1 MSKHV
6 FRRAEPSDPRLVATL
21 RFREL
26 SLHHAQYLALSLGCA
41 GHRVPFGLCMVGAF
55 FQCTCGGF
63 GTVESFGISRGL

>member
-1 MSKHV
+1 MSKHI

-26 SLHHAQYLALSLGCA
+26 SLHRARYLALSLGSA
-41 GHRVPFGLCMVGAF
+41 GHRVPFGLPMVGAC

-63 GTVESFGISRGL
+63 RAVGSFEISRGL